1 MNLVALG
8 ALTCAA
14 MKAPSPRQAIR
25 MVGRLAQSLRRDR
38 KTTKEDVS
46 VASANGLSSEVCV
59 LDDSFAPSYDAD
71 DRETRKHKRGLLQ
84 RLEGARRAFAL
95 RRRQVAGW
103 KDQAADVAVKTLR
116 DYYAL
121 VSEELEGW
129 QSRSRESSCEE
140 RDSGGT
146 SSQHVS
152 EQSRA
157 SCRTSSSHSV
167 ASGSSSFS
175 SVTDSEEDRRKQLR
189 RKEFSLPRRSD
200 RGERRSVY
208 GFVETNRGRRQRLLL
223 VRALPLNDS
232 DDEDVDE
239 SSTLRHLPFRTITVD
254 GEPYILSNEW
264 V

>member
-1 MNLVALG
+1 M
-8 ALTCAA
+8 
-14 MKAPSPRQAIR
+14 
-25 MVGRLAQSLRRDR
+25 
-38 KTTKEDVS
+38 
-46 VASANGLSSEVCV
+46 
-59 LDDSFAPSYDAD
+59 
-71 DRETRKHKRGLLQ
+71 
-84 RLEGARRAFAL
+84 
-95 RRRQVAGW
+95 
-103 KDQAADVAVKTLR
+103 KTLR

-129 QSRSRESSCEE
+129 RSRSRESSCDEPNSVY
-140 RDSGGT
+140 SGST

-157 SCRTSSSHSV
+157 SCQTSSA

-208 GFVETNRGRRQRLLL
+208 GFVETNRGRRERLLL